1 MKHLLLLSILVFA
14 VAAFGQEAPAEE
26 AAEPAMEAAVADTAM
41 AADTTATEDAMDMLM
56 EDEAVVEEAAEEDAG
71 DALEAMLAEEGTE
84 MVAASG
90 SQLIG
95 YTAGLNLGYPVY
107 MSSGLGDGKANLMFG
122 LTVNTPYGFTVGPFD
137 IGAGVEVGMFDFSE
151 GDKDYSGYIA
161 LATINTAVLNT
172 PSGAVSAEAGAG
184 YYGQGLGGALGT
196 SFSYAIPGVPV
207 VLNPYARANVSLNAS
222 ENVDG
227 AVAWINVGAYVKVD
241 LSALF

>member
-41 AADTTATEDAMDMLM
+41 ATDTTATEDAMDMLM

-184 YYGQGLGGALGT
+184 YYGQGIGGALGA

-227 AVAWINVGAYVKVD
+227 AVSWINAGVYLKID
-241 LSALF
+241 ISAFF